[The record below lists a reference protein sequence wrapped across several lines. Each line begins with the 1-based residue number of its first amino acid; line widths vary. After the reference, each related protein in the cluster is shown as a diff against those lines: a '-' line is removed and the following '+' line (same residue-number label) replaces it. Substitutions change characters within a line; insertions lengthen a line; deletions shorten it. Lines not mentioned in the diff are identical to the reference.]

1 MFMKIYFVASPT
13 VVAKNAALFKRIY
26 QILAKRDKIVD
37 DSVLKWAEE
46 GFCNS
51 SPGYMSAVEK
61 VKKADVVVAEVS
73 GHSMSMGFIVGKAL
87 ELNKPVV
94 ALYKK
99 GEQKQFLKWM
109 KNKKLILAPYD
120 SKDIAVIIDESL
132 RKSEKLMDVRFNF
145 FVSPGILAYLDWVAN
160 KRMIPR
166 SVFLRKLIER
176 EIKKD
181 KEYKIGDD

>member
-1 MFMKIYFVASPT
+1 MKIYFVASPT
-13 VVAKNAALFKRIY
+13 VVTKNVVLFKRIY
-26 QILAKRDKIVD
+26 QILAKRDKMVD
-37 DSVLKWAEE
+37 NSVLKWAEE

-61 VKKADVVVAEVS
+61 VKKVDVVVAEVS

-109 KNKKLILAPYD
+109 KNKKLVLAPYD
-120 SKDIAVIIDESL
+120 TKDLSSVLDESL
-132 RKSEKLMDVRFNF
+132 KKSEKLMDVRFNF

-166 SVFLRKLIER
+166 SVFLRRLIEK
-176 EIKKD
+176 EMKKD
-181 KEYKIGDD
+181 KEYASGV